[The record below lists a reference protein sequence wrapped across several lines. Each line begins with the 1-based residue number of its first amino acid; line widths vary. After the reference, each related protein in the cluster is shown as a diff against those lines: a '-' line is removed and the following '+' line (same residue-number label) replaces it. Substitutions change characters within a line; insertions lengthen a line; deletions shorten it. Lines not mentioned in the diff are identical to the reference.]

1 LQPFLK
7 FVFELSSK
15 VVENEKKLPKLKIA
29 SLEKFE
35 QPGSNTHTKE
45 PTQTFLNFKT
55 KTRSSFK
62 EKKKKKK
69 RKNRTTLCVG

>member
-1 LQPFLK
+1 LK
-7 FVFELSSK
+7 K
-15 VVENEKKLPKLKIA
+15 IAKTKIA

-45 PTQTFLNFKT
+45 PTQSFLNFKP

-62 EKKKKKK
+62 KKKKKEELD
-69 RKNRTTLCVG
+69 NTDV